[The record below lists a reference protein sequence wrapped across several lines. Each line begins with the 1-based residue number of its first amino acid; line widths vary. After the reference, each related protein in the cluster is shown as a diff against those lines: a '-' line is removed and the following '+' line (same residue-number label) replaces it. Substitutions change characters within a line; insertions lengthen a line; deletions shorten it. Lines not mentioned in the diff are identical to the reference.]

1 MDTVL
6 RLAILPPSNIILDLL
21 PSSSVRMVLLLDL
34 LSITI
39 TVLRRGLLRTI
50 TVLLSNI
57 TDLPADL
64 LPRQTTVV
72 FPEALPKPP
81 KDILLLIILLRLI

>member
-6 RLAILPPSNIILDLL
+6 RKAILPPSNIILDLL
-21 PSSSVRMVLLLDL
+21 PSSSVRTVLLLDL
-34 LSITI
+34 LSII

-50 TVLLSNI
+50 MVLLSNI
-57 TDLPADL
+57 MDLPAVL
-64 LPRQTTVV
+64 LLRQTMVV

>member
-6 RLAILPPSNIILDLL
+6 RKAILPPSNIILDLL
-21 PSSSVRMVLLLDL
+21 PSSSVRTVLLLDL
-34 LSITI
+34 LSII

-57 TDLPADL
+57 MDLPAVL

-72 FPEALPKPP
+72 FPEALLKPP